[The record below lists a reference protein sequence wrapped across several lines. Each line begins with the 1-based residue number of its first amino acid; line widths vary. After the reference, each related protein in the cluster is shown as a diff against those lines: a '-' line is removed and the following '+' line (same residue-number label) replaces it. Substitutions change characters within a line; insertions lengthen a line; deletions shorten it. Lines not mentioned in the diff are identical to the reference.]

1 MSPGQRGEAVRD
13 LQRRLGAAGF
23 LPAAAAEAGVFCAA
37 TVDALRRFQ
46 QARGLRVDDS
56 CDGASWSALVEA
68 SWEIGDRLLYLTS
81 PMLRGDDVGDLQGRL
96 CRLGFDCG
104 RVDAIY
110 GPQTAHA
117 VQEFQR
123 NCGIA
128 PDGVCGHDTVRSL
141 LSLSR
146 QTGDGRGVAQ
156 LRELETLRRAQRSV
170 SGLRVVVGQFGGL
183 SALGRT
189 ITRELR
195 HHGAVVIS
203 IDELEPSH
211 HAVAAN
217 RFGADVYLGIEATAS
232 QGASIAYYAVPA
244 FESVGG
250 RSLADQIAAQLAA
263 LDLGSDLAVV
273 GMRLPVLR
281 ETRMPAVLCSLGP
294 VREIVDRSPAVA
306 EAVLTAIVTWLRT
319 PIPVD

>member
-1 MSPGQRGEAVRD
+1 
-13 LQRRLGAAGF
+13 
-23 LPAAAAEAGVFCAA
+23 VFCAA
-37 TVDALRRFQ
+37 TVDAMRRFQ
-46 QARGLRVDDS
+46 QARGLRVDGS
-56 CDGASWSALVEA
+56 CDGATWAALVEA

-110 GPQTAHA
+110 GPQTARA
-117 VQEFQR
+117 VEEFQR
-123 NCGIA
+123 NCGIT

-146 QTGDGRGVAQ
+146 QTGHGRGVAQ
-156 LRELETLRRAQRSV
+156 LRELETLRRSPRSV

-195 HHGAVVIS
+195 HHGAVVVS
-203 IDELEPSH
+203 VDELEPGH
-211 HAVAAN
+211 HAVTAN
-217 RFGADVYLGIEATAS
+217 RFGADVYLGIEASAS
-232 QGASIAYYAVPA
+232 PGATIAYYAVPA

-250 RSLADQIAAQLAA
+250 RSLAEQIAAQLDTM
-263 LDLGSDLAVV
+263 DLGPPATVV

-294 VREIVDRSPAVA
+294 VREVVDRSPALA
-306 EAVLTAIVTWLRT
+306 EALLGAVVAWLRT
-319 PIPVD
+319 PIPLD

>member
-1 MSPGQRGEAVRD
+1 VY
-13 LQRRLGAAGF
+13 
-23 LPAAAAEAGVFCAA
+23 CAA
-37 TVDALRRFQ
+37 TADALRHFQ
-46 QARGLRVDDS
+46 HARGLRVDDG
-56 CDGASWSALVEA
+56 CDGVTWAALVEA

-117 VQEFQR
+117 VEEFQH
-123 NCGIA
+123 NCGMV

-146 QTGDGRGVAQ
+146 RTGDGRGVAQ
-156 LRELETLRRAQRSV
+156 LRELEFLRRTRRSV
-170 SGLRVVVGQFGGL
+170 DGLRVVVGQFGGL

-195 HHGAVVIS
+195 HHGAVVVS
-203 IDELEPSH
+203 IDELEPGH
-211 HAVAAN
+211 HAVTAN
-217 RFGADVYLGIEATAS
+217 RFGADLYVGIEASAS
-232 QGASIAYYAVPA
+232 PEATIAYYAVPA

-250 RSLADQIAAQLAA
+250 RSLAEQVAARLDA
-263 LDLGSDLAVV
+263 LGLEIRPSVV
-273 GMRLPVLR
+273 GMRLSVLR
-281 ETRMPAVLCSLGP
+281 ETRMPAVLCTLGP
-294 VREIVDRSPAVA
+294 VRAVVDRSPALA
-306 EAVLTAIVTWLRT
+306 EALLGAIVAWLRT

>member
-1 MSPGQRGEAVRD
+1 
-13 LQRRLGAAGF
+13 
-23 LPAAAAEAGVFCAA
+23 
-37 TVDALRRFQ
+37 
-46 QARGLRVDDS
+46 
-56 CDGASWSALVEA
+56 VEA

-110 GPQTAHA
+110 GPQTARA
-117 VQEFQR
+117 LEEFQR

-146 QTGDGRGVAQ
+146 QTGQGRGVAQ
-156 LRELETLRRAQRSV
+156 LRELESLRRTRRSIA
-170 SGLRVVVGQFGGL
+170 GLRVVVGQFGGL

-195 HHGAVVIS
+195 HHGAVVVS
-203 IDELEPSH
+203 IDELESSH

-217 RFGADVYLGIEATAS
+217 RFGADVYLGIEASAS
-232 QGASIAYYAVPA
+232 PGAMIAYYAVPA

-250 RSLADQIAAQLAA
+250 RSLAEQIAAQLGVIGIGRDAT
-263 LDLGSDLAVV
+263 VV

-294 VREIVDRSPAVA
+294 VREVVDHSPGLAA
-306 EAVLTAIVTWLRT
+306 ALLEAIVAWLRT